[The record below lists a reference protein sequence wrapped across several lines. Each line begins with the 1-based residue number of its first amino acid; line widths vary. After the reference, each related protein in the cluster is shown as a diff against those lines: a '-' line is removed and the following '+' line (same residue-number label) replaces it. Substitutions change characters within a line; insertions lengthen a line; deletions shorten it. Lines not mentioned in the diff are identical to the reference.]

1 VSVRGRYRHYSRSMI
16 YSAAM
21 RILLRVYSLVSRPV
35 CAGKAARYRRGRKT
49 PARAPLPILSI
60 GNLTLGG
67 EGKTPLACEI
77 IAHFLRKGWRPALV
91 SRGYRGAWER
101 SGGVVSD
108 GKTFFGGFREAGDEP
123 VLVARRY
130 PRAGVFVGRGRL
142 ASCRAAA
149 SLGFDF
155 CVLDDAFQRLDLA
168 RDLDIVLHDP
178 RSSSP
183 RREGDRALARADVLL
198 LPRGT
203 SPERFEAYRRRFPRL
218 KVFEYAAVPRGLFS
232 ADGQTGVPLEALSGK
247 RVLAFAGIARPRRF
261 FSQLESLGAAVVGR
275 MTFPDHHLYPAAS
288 RARIAAAV
296 SRTDPEMVLT
306 TEKDAVKFEAGE
318 LPWEGPGLT
327 VLRIG
332 LDLPD
337 EFFECLEA
345 AVFPG
350 KAGHA

>member
-1 VSVRGRYRHYSRSMI
+1 
-16 YSAAM
+16 
-21 RILLRVYSLVSRPV
+21 
-35 CAGKAARYRRGRKT
+35 
-49 PARAPLPILSI
+49 
-60 GNLTLGG
+60 
-67 EGKTPLACEI
+67 
-77 IAHFLRKGWRPALV
+77 
-91 SRGYRGAWER
+91 
-101 SGGVVSD
+101 
-108 GKTFFGGFREAGDEP
+108 
-123 VLVARRY
+123 
-130 PRAGVFVGRGRL
+130 
-142 ASCRAAA
+142 
-149 SLGFDF
+149 
-155 CVLDDAFQRLDLA
+155 
-168 RDLDIVLHDP
+168 
-178 RSSSP
+178 
-183 RREGDRALARADVLL
+183 
-198 LPRGT
+198 
-203 SPERFEAYRRRFPRL
+203 L